1 MNDRFIRLSISLA
14 RLQKVIQ
21 RIKASGMSRIELKAG
36 HTLVLCRL
44 AAVSEG
50 LHFSELTERCGLDPA
65 MISRVLAEL
74 VRSGLVEKRAESGKY
89 NALYLLT
96 RLLLSS
102 TTRIGVENPC
112 FREAI
117 NTFLLADAEV
127 VPHPVDE
134 EGIVLNERPCDY
146 YYVTPGHQVPTGV
159 TMSSARRRQLLEHAA
174 RHDAVI
180 IEDDYDS
187 ESNFTLNPL
196 PALKASDRSG
206 RVVYVSSLSKALSPG
221 LRLGFMVADPDLID
235 EARAL
240 RRLVYRHPP
249 TNIQYQMAHFLAQGH
264 YETHLRRYHYDSAQ
278 RWERLHAALQRYL
291 PSCRA
296 LAGSEHA
303 NAFWLQTPAQINT
316 QQLTWRAAHAGALL
330 DALVRGL
337 EAARDAGA
345 FGDGIEGI
353 IEDSVR
359 RLNPPHVHADFM
371 AEFG

>member
-1 MNDRFIRLSISLA
+1 MPS
-14 RLQKVIQ
+14 
-21 RIKASGMSRIELKAG
+21 
-36 HTLVLCRL
+36 TCW
-44 AAVSEG
+44 
-50 LHFSELTERCGLDPA
+50 
-65 MISRVLAEL
+65 
-74 VRSGLVEKRAESGKY
+74 
-89 NALYLLT
+89 T

-249 TNIQYQMAHFLAQGH
+249 TNIQYQMAHFLPRAIMRPICGA
-264 YETHLRRYHYDSAQ
+264 TTMTPPSAGSVCAC
-278 RWERLHAALQRYL
+278 RPAAL
-291 PSCRA
+291 SAVVSRA
-296 LAGSEHA
+296 GGER
-303 NAFWLQTPAQINT
+303 TC
-316 QQLTWRAAHAGALL
+316 
-330 DALVRGL
+330 
-337 EAARDAGA
+337 
-345 FGDGIEGI
+345 
-353 IEDSVR
+353 
-359 RLNPPHVHADFM
+359 
-371 AEFG
+371 